1 MEEKLKEVEE
11 RINKKMK
18 RLERELEGVGKRIEK
33 EVNKL
38 VGSGDKD
45 DSEKKSSNRG
55 AGLFWGMVFLGV
67 GVVWLAVL
75 GMIPAALVASQP
87 DFAGGMYI
95 LIVMVTVLF
104 LAESRF
110 KDMLVLFLLMLAMAS
125 VVVFSSE
132 YRRVRLVSWFSP
144 GDAAQASTYQPE
156 QACIALGSGG
166 IMGRGVGRGRQQR
179 GFLPEAFHSR

>member
-38 VGSGDKD
+38 VGLGDKD

-67 GVVWLAVL
+67 GVVWLGNNLGWFYADVPWLAVGL
-75 GMIPAALVASQP
+75 I
-87 DFAGGMYI
+87 AGGLT
-95 LIVMVTVLF
+95 LIIRNMTNHNDSDQ
-104 LAESRF
+104 E
-110 KDMLVLFLLMLAMAS
+110 
-125 VVVFSSE
+125 
-132 YRRVRLVSWFSP
+132 
-144 GDAAQASTYQPE
+144 
-156 QACIALGSGG
+156 
-166 IMGRGVGRGRQQR
+166 
-179 GFLPEAFHSR
+179 